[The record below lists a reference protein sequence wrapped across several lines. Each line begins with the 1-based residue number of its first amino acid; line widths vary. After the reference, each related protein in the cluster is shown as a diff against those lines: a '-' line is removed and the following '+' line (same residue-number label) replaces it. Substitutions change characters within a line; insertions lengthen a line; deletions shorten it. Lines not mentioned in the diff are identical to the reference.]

1 MAWKFL
7 NFSIVIITNICKHQL
22 LMLVL
27 CFQSYQRV
35 SQQLH
40 TVSQVVV
47 GAAIGSIF
55 SILWYWLWNGYMLD
69 AFVSSLWVRIIVV
82 LGSAGLCIGFVLSP
96 INKQSDSEIQSR
108 QFSLVHT
115 YIMVIRTLTL
125 Y

>member
-27 CFQSYQRV
+27 CFQSYLRV

-47 GAAIGSIF
+47 GAAIGSIS

-82 LGSAGLCIGFVLSP
+82 LGSAGLCIGFVL
-96 INKQSDSEIQSR
+96 
-108 QFSLVHT
+108 F
-115 YIMVIRTLTL
+115 VIRHWLQDD
-125 Y
+125 

>member
-1 MAWKFL
+1 
-7 NFSIVIITNICKHQL
+7 
-22 LMLVL
+22 
-27 CFQSYQRV
+27 V

-82 LGSAGLCIGFVLSP
+82 LGSAGLCIGFVL
-96 INKQSDSEIQSR
+96 
-108 QFSLVHT
+108 FA
-115 YIMVIRTLTL
+115 IRYWLQDD
-125 Y
+125 